1 MALEHLAHVHAGR
14 HAKGVEDHVDRCPV
28 GQVGHV
34 LDRQDLGDDAFVAMT
49 AGELV
54 AFGDLAL
61 LGHID
66 PDELVYARRQ
76 LVGVFA

>member
-14 HAKGVEDHVDRCPV
+14 HAEGVEDHVDRCPV

-34 LDRQDLGDDAFVAMT
+34 LDRQDLGYDTFVAVT
-49 AGELV
+49 AGQLV

-61 LGHID
+61 LGHVD
-66 PDELVYARRQ
+66 PDELVHTRRQ
-76 LVGVFA
+76 LVGVLA